1 MIGNHKKGPLLKF
14 NFGRKFKFFESKYSK
29 IRLFLENTIKVP
41 ISGQDSSRFHNFFNK
56 KVQLGIYL
64 FSLIEICCYHEL
76 PWAPEATE
84 VTLKH
89 TKAEEKKVHPFF

>member
-1 MIGNHKKGPLLKF
+1 MIGNHQKKPLLKL
-14 NFGRKFKFFESKYSK
+14 NFGGKFKFFESKYSK

-41 ISGQDSSRFHNFFNK
+41 LLGQRSIVFHKFFNK

-64 FSLIEICCYHEL
+64 FSLIEICCNHEQ

-84 VTLKH
+84 VTL
-89 TKAEEKKVHPFF
+89 